1 MLRTGKL
8 RTRTNKTLEKKRV
21 IMQKKPLLIS
31 AWLKPFFALA
41 LSLCALLATG
51 QETRKALL
59 KPAPLYPEVAKRLN
73 LAGVV
78 KIEVVVGT
86 DGGIKDTK
94 VIGGHPLLVEAA
106 LKAVRDW
113 KYERAPSETKLE
125 LEFKFQP

>member
-1 MLRTGKL
+1 
-8 RTRTNKTLEKKRV
+8 
-21 IMQKKPLLIS
+21 MQKKSLPISSWTKPL
-31 AWLKPFFALA
+31 FAMA

-51 QETRKALL
+51 QEARKALL

-73 LAGVV
+73 LAGMV

-86 DGGIKDTK
+86 DGGIKETK

-113 KYERAPSETKLE
+113 KYERASSESKLE